1 MLKNLPSYTF
11 RPSSVLCVYSPP
23 LPLSSSLSGLRPNLV
38 SYNTAINACVRAG
51 SLAKALDLL
60 AELKR
65 QKGLQPDTV
74 RTTSLRIQTVSRLG
88 PDQRILVT
96 LWFASKV
103 LSFVQKWAVGWM
115 APRSCVLC

>member
-1 MLKNLPSYTF
+1 VHLLTP
-11 RPSSVLCVYSPP
+11 SPP
-23 LPLSSSLSGLRPNLV
+23 LFLPVSGLRPNLV

-74 RTTSLRIQTVSRLG
+74 RTTSLKIQTVSRLG
-88 PDQRILVT
+88 PDHGISVAV
-96 LWFASKV
+96 WFASKV
-103 LSFVQKWAVGWM
+103 SEFSPKWGVGRM
-115 APRSCVLC
+115 VRRSWLLC